1 MLRCEGLTVRFG
13 GLVPVD
19 GLDLAVPDR
28 GLFLIVGPN
37 GAGKTTLLNVVSR
50 ITTPAAGSIVF
61 DGRDLLAL
69 GASDVIEAGIARSFQ
84 KAELFGGMSALDN
97 VLVGL
102 HHLRGYAEREARA
115 RARGL
120 LARLGLEPIAGVAA
134 SALPHG
140 YQKLVDLARALV
152 SEPKLLLLDEPFAG
166 VTASEVPPLLEA
178 ITAAARERAVLMVE
192 HHLELVLG
200 LADRVTVLDFGRKI
214 SEGAPDEVRR
224 DPAVIRSYLGG
235 KAVEHAW

>member
-102 HHLRGYAEREARA
+102 HHVRCTERAARE
-115 RARGL
+115 RARGT
-120 LARLGLEPIAGVAA
+120 LAALDLKAIANVAA